1 MAGIFT
7 ASYANLK
14 TSEVTD
20 RECYHHH
27 IKKKSPK
34 YCSLLQLQLPSGH
47 KHIHEVFHSQK
58 LQPKV
63 LSKVV
68 DNVTSAK
75 FK

>member
-7 ASYANLK
+7 ASHANLK

-20 RECYHHH
+20 RECYHHR
-27 IKKKSPK
+27 IKKKSPQ
-34 YCSLLQLQLPSGH
+34 YRGLLQLQLPSGH
-47 KHIHEVFHSQK
+47 KYIHEVFHSQK